1 MGNPFVR
8 SGLSFSFPTS
18 ILPPLKPPLHETL
31 LTSIPIGFP
40 KHRRTLPPHS
50 SSSSSSSNFD
60 IISTT
65 ESWDGSLLFRFGD
78 ESEKSV
84 TTETA
89 TDAQSHLED
98 PVQDSK
104 LSQTLLGRRGSGGGG
119 GAAAEADETVDAHS
133 ATTTDSA
140 TGGGG
145 EETTTTRSITTITT
159 ITTTTEDETQLSNE
173 IHAFPAIGT
182 AAAEAKENAVDVV
195 SMTSTSSA
203 TGRGDG
209 GEKTTTTT
217 TITTT
222 ADGTEI
228 SNEIPVFPSIG
239 GTEAEENAVDA
250 VSLTSTGIATGGGSG
265 GGEETTTRTNET
277 QVSKEIRAFPAIGTA
292 AAEAKENVV
301 DAVSVMSTNI
311 AIGGGGSGGGEETTT
326 TTTITTATITDETQ
340 VSDEIH
346 AFPAIGGAEAEEN
359 GVDAVSVM
367 STGIAT
373 GGGEETTTTITTDET
388 QVSNE
393 IHAFPDIGGAE
404 AEENA
409 VDAVSVTSTNIAT
422 GGGSGGGEETTTTIT
437 TTTYETQVTND
448 IHAETEENAVDAVS
462 VTSTSI
468 ATGGEETTTTTT
480 TDETQVSDEIH
491 AFPAIGSAEAEE
503 NGVDAVSVTSTDIV
517 TGGGGGGGEETT
529 TTRTRTTTTVET
541 QVSNDIHAE
550 GEENAADAVSVT
562 STTMATGGEET
573 TTTTTTEETQVSNE
587 IHAFPAN
594 GGAKAE
600 ENAVDAVSVMSTGIA
615 TGGGEETTTTITTDE
630 TQVSNEIHA
639 FPDIGGAEAE
649 ENAVDA
655 VSVTST
661 NIATGGGSG
670 GGEETTTTITTTTY
684 ETQVTNDIHA
694 ETEENAVDAVSVTS
708 TSIATGGGR
717 GGAEETTTT
726 TTTTTEETQVSNEID
741 VFPAISSAGAEENAV
756 DAVSVT
762 STGIAKGGGSGSGEE
777 TTTTTTTTT
786 EETQVSNEIDVFPA
800 ISSAEA
806 EENAVDAVSV
816 MSTGIAKGD
825 GSGSGEETT
834 TTTTTTTE
842 ETQVSNDIHAFP
854 AIGGAKENAVDV
866 VSVTSTSTATGGGSG
881 GGEETTTTT
890 TTRTTTDE
898 TQVSNEIFA
907 FPAISG
913 VEAEENA
920 VDAVSVASTNIVTG
934 GSSGGGQETITTT
947 TTTTDET
954 QVSNDIHVQAEK
966 NAVDAVS
973 VTISNNATSG
983 GGEET
988 TTTITTT
995 ATTTTTSDETQVSP
1009 VLAENAPYTNPE
1021 DEFTEGKAD
1030 TTDVSGISTSR
1041 IVEFNTV
1048 EGASDGEDVSAAV
1061 LQLSSSAALLPH
1073 PSKALTGGEDAYF
1086 VGCQNWLGVAD
1097 GVGQW
1102 SLEGVNPGLYARELM
1117 ENCEGFIS
1125 DCKGLPLTEPE
1136 EVLIKG
1142 SSNTK
1147 SPGSST
1153 VLVAYF
1159 DGQALHVANIGNSG
1173 FIVIRNGAVFKKSSP
1188 MVHEFNFP
1196 VRVERGDDPSE
1207 LIEKYRIDLDEG
1219 DVVVTSTDGL
1229 FDNLYEQEITSIVL
1243 KSLQTGLELQ
1253 DIAELLATSA
1263 QELGRSKS
1271 TRSPFAD
1278 AAEASGYA
1286 GYSGRKLDD
1295 VVVILSYVEKKPV
1308 GNLRK

>member
-31 LTSIPIGFP
+31 LTRIPIGFP

-159 ITTTTEDETQLSNE
+159 ITTTTEDKTQLSNE

-203 TGRGDG
+203 TGRGYG
-209 GEKTTTTT
+209 GEKTTITTT
-217 TITTT
+217 TSTT

-228 SNEIPVFPSIG
+228 SNEIPAFPSIG
-239 GTEAEENAVDA
+239 GAEPEENAVDA
-250 VSLTSTGIATGGGSG
+250 VSLTSTDIATGGGSG
-265 GGEETTTRTNET
+265 GGEDTTTRTNET

-301 DAVSVMSTNI
+301 DAVSVTSTNN
-311 AIGGGGSGGGEETTT
+311 ATGGGGSGGGEETATT
-326 TTTITTATITDETQ
+326 TTTI
-340 VSDEIH
+340 
-346 AFPAIGGAEAEEN
+346 
-359 GVDAVSVM
+359 
-367 STGIAT
+367 
-373 GGGEETTTTITTDET
+373 TDET

-393 IHAFPDIGGAE
+393 IDAFPAIGGAE

-409 VDAVSVTSTNIAT
+409 VDAVSVTSTDIVT
-422 GGGSGGGEETTTTIT
+422 GGGSGGGEETTTTT
-437 TTTYETQVTND
+437 
-448 IHAETEENAVDAVS
+448 
-462 VTSTSI
+462 
-468 ATGGEETTTTTT
+468 
-480 TDETQVSDEIH
+480 
-491 AFPAIGSAEAEE
+491 
-503 NGVDAVSVTSTDIV
+503 
-517 TGGGGGGGEETT
+517 
-529 TTRTRTTTTVET
+529 TRTTTTVET
-541 QVSNDIHAE
+541 QVSNDVHAE
-550 GEENAADAVSVT
+550 GEDNAADAVSVT
-562 STTMATGGEET
+562 STSMATGGEET

-600 ENAVDAVSVMSTGIA
+600 ENAVDAVSVTSTGIA
-615 TGGGEETTTTITTDE
+615 TGGGEETTTTTTTTKGE

-639 FPDIGGAEAE
+639 FP
-649 ENAVDA
+649 
-655 VSVTST
+655 
-661 NIATGGGSG
+661 
-670 GGEETTTTITTTTY
+670 
-684 ETQVTNDIHA
+684 
-694 ETEENAVDAVSVTS
+694 
-708 TSIATGGGR
+708 
-717 GGAEETTTT
+717 
-726 TTTTTEETQVSNEID
+726 
-741 VFPAISSAGAEENAV
+741 AISSAGTEENTV

-762 STGIAKGGGSGSGEE
+762 STGIAKCG
-777 TTTTTTTTT
+777 
-786 EETQVSNEIDVFPA
+786 
-800 ISSAEA
+800 
-806 EENAVDAVSV
+806 
-816 MSTGIAKGD
+816 

-854 AIGGAKENAVDV
+854 AIGGAEENAVDV
-866 VSVTSTSTATGGGSG
+866 VSVMSTRTATGGGRG
-881 GGEETTTTT
+881 GGEETTTTTTTTTRTTPDETQVSNEIFSFPAISGAEAEENAVDAEAEENAVDAEAEEKAVDAVSVASINIATGGSSSGGQETTATTTTTTEETQVSNDIHAFPAIGGAEENAVDVVSVMSTRTATGGGRGGGEETTTTTTT

-898 TQVSNEIFA
+898 TQVSNEIFS

-913 VEAEENA
+913 AEAEENA
-920 VDAVSVASTNIVTG
+920 VDAEAEEKAVDAVSVASINIATG
-934 GSSGGGQETITTT
+934 GSSSGGQETTATTTTTTEETQVSNDIHAFPAIGGAEENAVDVVSVMSTRTATGGGHGGGEETTTTTTTTTRTTTDETQVSNEIFSFPAISGAEAEENAVDAEAEEKAVDAVSVASINIATGGSSSGGQETTTTT

-954 QVSNDIHVQAEK
+954 QVSNDIHAQAEE

-1009 VLAENAPYTNPE
+1009 VLAENAPSTNPE

-1041 IVEFNTV
+1041 IVEFNIV
-1048 EGASDGEDVSAAV
+1048 EGTSDGEDVSAAV

-1117 ENCEGFIS
+1117 ENCERFIS
-1125 DCKGLPLTEPE
+1125 NCKGLPLIEPE

-1142 SSNTK
+1142 SSYTK

-1219 DVVVTSTDGL
+1219 DVVVTATDGL

-1286 GYSGRKLDD
+1286 GYSGGKLDD

>member
-203 TGRGDG
+203 TGRRYG
-209 GEKTTTTT
+209 GEKTTITTT
-217 TITTT
+217 TSTTT
-222 ADGTEI
+222 DGTEI
-228 SNEIPVFPSIG
+228 SNEIPAFPSIG
-239 GTEAEENAVDA
+239 GAEPEENAVDA
-250 VSLTSTGIATGGGSG
+250 VSLTSTDIATGGGSG
-265 GGEETTTRTNET
+265 GGEDTTTRTNET

-301 DAVSVMSTNI
+301 DAVSVTSTNN
-311 AIGGGGSGGGEETTT
+311 ATGGGGSGGGEETATT
-326 TTTITTATITDETQ
+326 TTTI
-340 VSDEIH
+340 
-346 AFPAIGGAEAEEN
+346 
-359 GVDAVSVM
+359 
-367 STGIAT
+367 
-373 GGGEETTTTITTDET
+373 TDET

-393 IHAFPDIGGAE
+393 IDAFPAIGGAE

-409 VDAVSVTSTNIAT
+409 VDAVSVTSTDIVT
-422 GGGSGGGEETTTTIT
+422 GGGSGGGEETTTTT
-437 TTTYETQVTND
+437 
-448 IHAETEENAVDAVS
+448 
-462 VTSTSI
+462 
-468 ATGGEETTTTTT
+468 
-480 TDETQVSDEIH
+480 
-491 AFPAIGSAEAEE
+491 
-503 NGVDAVSVTSTDIV
+503 
-517 TGGGGGGGEETT
+517 
-529 TTRTRTTTTVET
+529 TRTTTTVET
-541 QVSNDIHAE
+541 QVSNDVHAE
-550 GEENAADAVSVT
+550 GEDNAADAVSVT
-562 STTMATGGEET
+562 NTSMATGGEET

-600 ENAVDAVSVMSTGIA
+600 ENAVDAVSVTSTGIA
-615 TGGGEETTTTITTDE
+615 TGGGEETTTTTTTKGE

-639 FPDIGGAEAE
+639 FP
-649 ENAVDA
+649 
-655 VSVTST
+655 
-661 NIATGGGSG
+661 
-670 GGEETTTTITTTTY
+670 
-684 ETQVTNDIHA
+684 
-694 ETEENAVDAVSVTS
+694 
-708 TSIATGGGR
+708 
-717 GGAEETTTT
+717 
-726 TTTTTEETQVSNEID
+726 
-741 VFPAISSAGAEENAV
+741 AISSAGTEENAV

-762 STGIAKGGGSGSGEE
+762 STGIAKCGGSC
-777 TTTTTTTTT
+777 
-786 EETQVSNEIDVFPA
+786 
-800 ISSAEA
+800 
-806 EENAVDAVSV
+806 
-816 MSTGIAKGD
+816 
-825 GSGSGEETT
+825 SGEETT

-854 AIGGAKENAVDV
+854 AIGGAEENAVDV
-866 VSVTSTSTATGGGSG
+866 VSVMSTRTATGGGRG

-890 TTRTTTDE
+890 TTTTRTTPDE
-898 TQVSNEIFA
+898 TQVSNEIFS

-913 VEAEENA
+913 AEAEENA
-920 VDAVSVASTNIVTG
+920 VDAEAEEKAVDAVSVASINIATG
-934 GSSGGGQETITTT
+934 GSSSGGQETTTTT

-954 QVSNDIHVQAEK
+954 QVSNDIHAQAEE

-1117 ENCEGFIS
+1117 ENCERFIS
-1125 DCKGLPLTEPE
+1125 NCKGLPLTEPE

-1142 SSNTK
+1142 SSYTK

-1173 FIVIRNGAVFKKSSP
+1173 FIIIRNGAVFQKSSP

-1243 KSLQTGLELQ
+1243 KSLQTGMELQ

-1286 GYSGRKLDD
+1286 GYSGGKLDD

>member
-31 LTSIPIGFP
+31 LTRIPTGFP
-40 KHRRTLPPHS
+40 KHRRTLPPH
-50 SSSSSSSNFD
+50 SSSSSSNFD

-98 PVQDSK
+98 LVQDSK

-119 GAAAEADETVDAHS
+119 GAAAEADETVDADS
-133 ATTTDSA
+133 ATSTDSA

-145 EETTTTRSITTITT
+145 EETTTTRSMTSIT
-159 ITTTTEDETQLSNE
+159 TTTTEDETQLSNE

-182 AAAEAKENAVDVV
+182 AAAGAKENAVDVV

-203 TGRGDG
+203 PGRGDG
-209 GEKTTTTT
+209 GEKTTITTT
-217 TITTT
+217 TSTT

-228 SNEIPVFPSIG
+228 SNEIPVFPAIG
-239 GTEAEENAVDA
+239 GAEAEENAVDA
-250 VSLTSTGIATGGGSG
+250 VLLTSTDIATGGGSG

-277 QVSKEIRAFPAIGTA
+277 QVSKEIRAFLAIGTA

-301 DAVSVMSTNI
+301 DAVSVTSTNN
-311 AIGGGGSGGGEETTT
+311 ATGGGGEETTT
-326 TTTITTATITDETQ
+326 TTTTI
-340 VSDEIH
+340 
-346 AFPAIGGAEAEEN
+346 
-359 GVDAVSVM
+359 
-367 STGIAT
+367 
-373 GGGEETTTTITTDET
+373 TDET

-393 IHAFPDIGGAE
+393 IHAFPAIGGAE

-409 VDAVSVTSTNIAT
+409 VDAVSVTSTDIVT
-422 GGGSGGGEETTTTIT
+422 GGGSGGGEETTTT
-437 TTTYETQVTND
+437 
-448 IHAETEENAVDAVS
+448 
-462 VTSTSI
+462 
-468 ATGGEETTTTTT
+468 
-480 TDETQVSDEIH
+480 
-491 AFPAIGSAEAEE
+491 
-503 NGVDAVSVTSTDIV
+503 
-517 TGGGGGGGEETT
+517 
-529 TTRTRTTTTVET
+529 TTRTATTVET

-573 TTTTTTEETQVSNE
+573 TTTTTTTTEETQVSNE
-587 IHAFPAN
+587 IDVFPAISS
-594 GGAKAE
+594 AEAE
-600 ENAVDAVSVMSTGIA
+600 ENAVDAVSVTSTGITKGGSSGSGEETTTTTTTTTEETQVSNDIHAFPAIGGAKENAVDVVSVTSTSTA
-615 TGGGEETTTTITTDE
+615 TCGGSGGGEETTTTTTTRTTTDE

-639 FPDIGGAEAE
+639 FPAIGGAEAE

-661 NIATGGGSG
+661 DIVTGGGSG
-670 GGEETTTTITTTTY
+670 GGEETTTTTTRTTTTV
-684 ETQVTNDIHA
+684 ETQVSNDIHA
-694 ETEENAVDAVSVTS
+694 EGEENAADAVSVTS
-708 TSIATGGGR
+708 TTMATDG
-717 GGAEETTTT
+717 EETTTT
-726 TTTTTEETQVSNEID
+726 ITTTTEETQVSNEID
-741 VFPAISSAGAEENAV
+741 VFPAISSAEAEENAV

-777 TTTTTTTTT
+777 TTTTTTT
-786 EETQVSNEIDVFPA
+786 EKTQVSNEIDVFPT

-816 MSTGIAKGD
+816 TSTGITKG
-825 GSGSGEETT
+825 GSSGSGEETT

-934 GSSGGGQETITTT
+934 GSSGGGQETTTT
-947 TTTTDET
+947 TRTTTDET
-954 QVSNDIHVQAEK
+954 QVSNDIHAQAEE

-1009 VLAENAPYTNPE
+1009 VLAENAPSTNPE

-1117 ENCEGFIS
+1117 ENCERFIS
-1125 DCKGLPLTEPE
+1125 NCKGLPLTEPE

-1142 SSNTK
+1142 SSYTK

-1173 FIVIRNGAVFKKSSP
+1173 FIVIRNGAVFQKSSP

-1219 DVVVTSTDGL
+1219 DVVVTATDGL

-1271 TRSPFAD
+1271 RTSPFAD
-1278 AAEASGYA
+1278 AAKASGYA
-1286 GYSGRKLDD
+1286 GYSGGKLDD
-1295 VVVILSYVEKKPV
+1295 VVVILSCVEKKPV
-1308 GNLRK
+1308 GNLR

>member
-203 TGRGDG
+203 TGRRYG
-209 GEKTTTTT
+209 GEKTTITTT
-217 TITTT
+217 TSTTT
-222 ADGTEI
+222 DGTEI
-228 SNEIPVFPSIG
+228 SNEIPAFPSIG
-239 GTEAEENAVDA
+239 GAEPEENAVDA
-250 VSLTSTGIATGGGSG
+250 VSLTSTDIATGGGSG
-265 GGEETTTRTNET
+265 GGEDTTTRTNET

-301 DAVSVMSTNI
+301 DAVSVTSTNN
-311 AIGGGGSGGGEETTT
+311 ATGGGGSGGGEETATT
-326 TTTITTATITDETQ
+326 TTTI
-340 VSDEIH
+340 
-346 AFPAIGGAEAEEN
+346 
-359 GVDAVSVM
+359 
-367 STGIAT
+367 
-373 GGGEETTTTITTDET
+373 TDET

-393 IHAFPDIGGAE
+393 IDAFPAIGGAE

-409 VDAVSVTSTNIAT
+409 VDAVSVTSTDIVT
-422 GGGSGGGEETTTTIT
+422 GGGSGGGEETTTTT
-437 TTTYETQVTND
+437 
-448 IHAETEENAVDAVS
+448 
-462 VTSTSI
+462 
-468 ATGGEETTTTTT
+468 
-480 TDETQVSDEIH
+480 
-491 AFPAIGSAEAEE
+491 
-503 NGVDAVSVTSTDIV
+503 
-517 TGGGGGGGEETT
+517 
-529 TTRTRTTTTVET
+529 TRTTTTVET
-541 QVSNDIHAE
+541 QVSNDVHAE
-550 GEENAADAVSVT
+550 GEDNAADAVSVT
-562 STTMATGGEET
+562 NTSMATGGEET

-600 ENAVDAVSVMSTGIA
+600 ENAVDAVSVTSTGIA
-615 TGGGEETTTTITTDE
+615 TGGGEETTTTTTTKGE

-639 FPDIGGAEAE
+639 FP
-649 ENAVDA
+649 
-655 VSVTST
+655 
-661 NIATGGGSG
+661 
-670 GGEETTTTITTTTY
+670 
-684 ETQVTNDIHA
+684 
-694 ETEENAVDAVSVTS
+694 
-708 TSIATGGGR
+708 
-717 GGAEETTTT
+717 
-726 TTTTTEETQVSNEID
+726 
-741 VFPAISSAGAEENAV
+741 AISSAGTEENAV

-762 STGIAKGGGSGSGEE
+762 STGIAKCGGSC
-777 TTTTTTTTT
+777 
-786 EETQVSNEIDVFPA
+786 
-800 ISSAEA
+800 
-806 EENAVDAVSV
+806 
-816 MSTGIAKGD
+816 
-825 GSGSGEETT
+825 SGEETT

-854 AIGGAKENAVDV
+854 AIGGAEENAVDV
-866 VSVTSTSTATGGGSG
+866 VSVMSTRTATGGGRG

-890 TTRTTTDE
+890 TTTTRTTPDE
-898 TQVSNEIFA
+898 TQVSNEIFS

-913 VEAEENA
+913 AEAEENA
-920 VDAVSVASTNIVTG
+920 VDAEAEEKAVDAVSVASINIATG
-934 GSSGGGQETITTT
+934 GSSSGGQETTTTT

-954 QVSNDIHVQAEK
+954 QVSNDIHAQAEE

-1117 ENCEGFIS
+1117 ENCERFIS
-1125 DCKGLPLTEPE
+1125 NCKGLPLTEPE

-1142 SSNTK
+1142 SSYTK

-1173 FIVIRNGAVFKKSSP
+1173 FIIIRNGAVFQKSSP

-1243 KSLQTGLELQ
+1243 KSLQTGMELQ

-1286 GYSGRKLDD
+1286 GYSGGKLDD

-1308 GNLRK
+1308 GNLRKSQSSAIMPESAMLARQKDEKERGRKLMILCPTL

>member
-1 MGNPFVR
+1 MGNPFAR

-31 LTSIPIGFP
+31 LTRIPIGFP
-40 KHRRTLPPHS
+40 KHRRTLPPH
-50 SSSSSSSNFD
+50 SSSSSSNFD

-119 GAAAEADETVDAHS
+119 GGGAAAEADETVDAHS

-159 ITTTTEDETQLSNE
+159 ITTTTEDKTQLSNE

-217 TITTT
+217 T

-250 VSLTSTGIATGGGSG
+250 VSLTGTGIATGGGSG

-301 DAVSVMSTNI
+301 DAVSVTSTNI

-359 GVDAVSVM
+359 
-367 STGIAT
+367 
-373 GGGEETTTTITTDET
+373 
-388 QVSNE
+388 
-393 IHAFPDIGGAE
+393 
-404 AEENA
+404 A
-409 VDAVSVTSTNIAT
+409 VDAVSVTM
-422 GGGSGGGEETTTTIT
+422 
-437 TTTYETQVTND
+437 
-448 IHAETEENAVDAVS
+448 
-462 VTSTSI
+462 TSTS
-468 ATGGEETTTTTT
+468 
-480 TDETQVSDEIH
+480 
-491 AFPAIGSAEAEE
+491 
-503 NGVDAVSVTSTDIV
+503 
-517 TGGGGGGGEETT
+517 
-529 TTRTRTTTTVET
+529 
-541 QVSNDIHAE
+541 
-550 GEENAADAVSVT
+550 
-562 STTMATGGEET
+562 
-573 TTTTTTEETQVSNE
+573 
-587 IHAFPAN
+587 
-594 GGAKAE
+594 
-600 ENAVDAVSVMSTGIA
+600 
-615 TGGGEETTTTITTDE
+615 
-630 TQVSNEIHA
+630 
-639 FPDIGGAEAE
+639 
-649 ENAVDA
+649 
-655 VSVTST
+655 
-661 NIATGGGSG
+661 TGGGSG

-756 DAVSVT
+756 DAVSAT
-762 STGIAKGGGSGSGEE
+762 STGIEKGGGSGSGEE
-777 TTTTTTTTT
+777 TTT
-786 EETQVSNEIDVFPA
+786 A
-800 ISSAEA
+800 
-806 EENAVDAVSV
+806 
-816 MSTGIAKGD
+816 
-825 GSGSGEETT
+825 
-834 TTTTTTTE
+834 TTTTTE

-854 AIGGAKENAVDV
+854 ANGGAKAEENAVDA
-866 VSVTSTSTATGGGSG
+866 VSVMSTGIATGGGSG
-881 GGEETTTTT
+881 GGEETTT

-947 TTTTDET
+947 TTTTDKT
-954 QVSNDIHVQAEK
+954 QVSNDIHVQAEE

-1021 DEFTEGKAD
+1021 DEFTEGKA

-1117 ENCEGFIS
+1117 ENCERFIS
-1125 DCKGLPLTEPE
+1125 NCKGLPLTEPE

-1142 SSNTK
+1142 SSYTK

-1219 DVVVTSTDGL
+1219 DVVVTATDGL

-1253 DIAELLATSA
+1253 DIAEFLATSA

-1278 AAEASGYA
+1278 AAKASGYA
-1286 GYSGRKLDD
+1286 GYSGGKLDD

>member
-1 MGNPFVR
+1 MGNPFAR

-31 LTSIPIGFP
+31 LTRIPIGFP
-40 KHRRTLPPHS
+40 KHRRTLPPH
-50 SSSSSSSNFD
+50 SSSSSSNFD

-119 GAAAEADETVDAHS
+119 GGGAAAEADETVDAHS

-159 ITTTTEDETQLSNE
+159 ITTTTEDKTQLSNE

-217 TITTT
+217 T

-250 VSLTSTGIATGGGSG
+250 VSLTGTGIATGGGSG

-301 DAVSVMSTNI
+301 DAVSVTSTNI

-359 GVDAVSVM
+359 A
-367 STGIAT
+367 
-373 GGGEETTTTITTDET
+373 
-388 QVSNE
+388 
-393 IHAFPDIGGAE
+393 
-404 AEENA
+404 
-409 VDAVSVTSTNIAT
+409 
-422 GGGSGGGEETTTTIT
+422 
-437 TTTYETQVTND
+437 
-448 IHAETEENAVDAVS
+448 
-462 VTSTSI
+462 
-468 ATGGEETTTTTT
+468 
-480 TDETQVSDEIH
+480 
-491 AFPAIGSAEAEE
+491 
-503 NGVDAVSVTSTDIV
+503 VDAVSVTSTDIV
-517 TGGGGGGGEETT
+517 TGGGSGGGEETT

-615 TGGGEETTTTITTDE
+615 TGGGEETTTTTTTDE

-661 NIATGGGSG
+661 STGGGSG

-756 DAVSVT
+756 DAVSAT
-762 STGIAKGGGSGSGEE
+762 STGIEKGGGSGSGEE
-777 TTTTTTTTT
+777 TTT
-786 EETQVSNEIDVFPA
+786 A
-800 ISSAEA
+800 
-806 EENAVDAVSV
+806 
-816 MSTGIAKGD
+816 
-825 GSGSGEETT
+825 
-834 TTTTTTTE
+834 TTTTTE

-854 AIGGAKENAVDV
+854 ANGGAKAEENAVDA
-866 VSVTSTSTATGGGSG
+866 VSVMSTGIATGGGSG
-881 GGEETTTTT
+881 GGEETTT

-947 TTTTDET
+947 TTTTDKT
-954 QVSNDIHVQAEK
+954 QVSNDIHVQAEE

-1021 DEFTEGKAD
+1021 DEFTEGKA

-1117 ENCEGFIS
+1117 ENCERFIS
-1125 DCKGLPLTEPE
+1125 NCKGLPLTEPE

-1142 SSNTK
+1142 SSYTK

-1219 DVVVTSTDGL
+1219 DVVVTATDGL

-1253 DIAELLATSA
+1253 DIAEFLATSA

-1278 AAEASGYA
+1278 AAKASGYA
-1286 GYSGRKLDD
+1286 GYSGGKLDD

>member
-31 LTSIPIGFP
+31 LTRIPIGFP

-159 ITTTTEDETQLSNE
+159 ITTTTEDKTQLSNE

-203 TGRGDG
+203 TGRRYG
-209 GEKTTTTT
+209 GEKTTITTT
-217 TITTT
+217 TSTTT
-222 ADGTEI
+222 DGTEI
-228 SNEIPVFPSIG
+228 SNEIPAFPSIG
-239 GTEAEENAVDA
+239 GAEPEENAVDA
-250 VSLTSTGIATGGGSG
+250 VSLTSTDIATGGGSG
-265 GGEETTTRTNET
+265 GGEDTTTRTNET

-301 DAVSVMSTNI
+301 DAVSVTSTNN
-311 AIGGGGSGGGEETTT
+311 ATGGGGSGGGEETATT
-326 TTTITTATITDETQ
+326 TTTI
-340 VSDEIH
+340 
-346 AFPAIGGAEAEEN
+346 
-359 GVDAVSVM
+359 
-367 STGIAT
+367 
-373 GGGEETTTTITTDET
+373 TDET

-393 IHAFPDIGGAE
+393 IDAFPAIGGAE

-409 VDAVSVTSTNIAT
+409 VDAVSVTSTDIVT
-422 GGGSGGGEETTTTIT
+422 GGGSGGGEETTTTT
-437 TTTYETQVTND
+437 
-448 IHAETEENAVDAVS
+448 
-462 VTSTSI
+462 
-468 ATGGEETTTTTT
+468 
-480 TDETQVSDEIH
+480 
-491 AFPAIGSAEAEE
+491 
-503 NGVDAVSVTSTDIV
+503 
-517 TGGGGGGGEETT
+517 
-529 TTRTRTTTTVET
+529 TRTTTTVET
-541 QVSNDIHAE
+541 QVSNDVHAE
-550 GEENAADAVSVT
+550 GEDNAADAVSVT
-562 STTMATGGEET
+562 STSMATGGEET

-587 IHAFPAN
+587 IHAFPVN
-594 GGAKAE
+594 GGAK
-600 ENAVDAVSVMSTGIA
+600 
-615 TGGGEETTTTITTDE
+615 
-630 TQVSNEIHA
+630 
-639 FPDIGGAEAE
+639 
-649 ENAVDA
+649 
-655 VSVTST
+655 
-661 NIATGGGSG
+661 
-670 GGEETTTTITTTTY
+670 
-684 ETQVTNDIHA
+684 
-694 ETEENAVDAVSVTS
+694 
-708 TSIATGGGR
+708 
-717 GGAEETTTT
+717 
-726 TTTTTEETQVSNEID
+726 
-741 VFPAISSAGAEENAV
+741 AEENAV

-762 STGIAKGGGSGSGEE
+762 STGIATGGGEE
-777 TTTTTTTTT
+777 TTTTTTTKG
-786 EETQVSNEIDVFPA
+786 ETQVSNEIHAFPA
-800 ISSAEA
+800 ISSAGT

-816 MSTGIAKGD
+816 TSTGIAKCG
-825 GSGSGEETT
+825 GSCSGEETT

-854 AIGGAKENAVDV
+854 AIGGAEENAVDV
-866 VSVTSTSTATGGGSG
+866 VSVMSTRTATGGGRG

-890 TTRTTTDE
+890 TTTTRTTPDE
-898 TQVSNEIFA
+898 TQVSNEIFS

-913 VEAEENA
+913 AEAEENA
-920 VDAVSVASTNIVTG
+920 VDAEAEEKAVDAVSVASINIATG
-934 GSSGGGQETITTT
+934 GSSSGGQETTTTT

-954 QVSNDIHVQAEK
+954 QVSNDIHAQAEE

-1117 ENCEGFIS
+1117 ENCERFIS
-1125 DCKGLPLTEPE
+1125 NCKGLPLTEPE

-1142 SSNTK
+1142 SSYTK

-1173 FIVIRNGAVFKKSSP
+1173 FIIIRNGAVFQKSSP

-1243 KSLQTGLELQ
+1243 KSLQTGMELQ

-1308 GNLRK
+1308 GNLRNSQSSAIMPESAMLARQKDEKERGRKLMILCPTL

>member
-359 GVDAVSVM
+359 G
-367 STGIAT
+367 
-373 GGGEETTTTITTDET
+373 
-388 QVSNE
+388 
-393 IHAFPDIGGAE
+393 
-404 AEENA
+404 
-409 VDAVSVTSTNIAT
+409 
-422 GGGSGGGEETTTTIT
+422 
-437 TTTYETQVTND
+437 
-448 IHAETEENAVDAVS
+448 
-462 VTSTSI
+462 
-468 ATGGEETTTTTT
+468 
-480 TDETQVSDEIH
+480 
-491 AFPAIGSAEAEE
+491 
-503 NGVDAVSVTSTDIV
+503 
-517 TGGGGGGGEETT
+517 
-529 TTRTRTTTTVET
+529 
-541 QVSNDIHAE
+541 
-550 GEENAADAVSVT
+550 
-562 STTMATGGEET
+562 
-573 TTTTTTEETQVSNE
+573 
-587 IHAFPAN
+587 
-594 GGAKAE
+594 
-600 ENAVDAVSVMSTGIA
+600 VDAVSVMSTGIA

-1219 DVVVTSTDGL
+1219 DVVVTATDGL

-1286 GYSGRKLDD
+1286 GYSGGKLDD

>member
-31 LTSIPIGFP
+31 LTRIPIGFP

-173 IHAFPAIGT
+173 IHDFPAIGT

-203 TGRGDG
+203 TGSGDG
-209 GEKTTTTT
+209 CEKTTITTT
-217 TITTT
+217 TTTT

-239 GTEAEENAVDA
+239 GTEAEENAVDAVSLTSTDIATGGGSGGGEETTTRTNETQVSKEIRTFPAIGTAAAEAKENVVDAVSVMSTNIAIGGGGSGGGEETTTTTTITTATITDETQVSDEIHAFPAIGGAEAEENAVDA

-340 VSDEIH
+340 VSEEIH
-346 AFPAIGGAEAEEN
+346 AFPA
-359 GVDAVSVM
+359 
-367 STGIAT
+367 
-373 GGGEETTTTITTDET
+373 
-388 QVSNE
+388 
-393 IHAFPDIGGAE
+393 IGGAE

-409 VDAVSVTSTNIAT
+409 VDAVSVTST
-422 GGGSGGGEETTTTIT
+422 
-437 TTTYETQVTND
+437 
-448 IHAETEENAVDAVS
+448 
-462 VTSTSI
+462 
-468 ATGGEETTTTTT
+468 
-480 TDETQVSDEIH
+480 
-491 AFPAIGSAEAEE
+491 
-503 NGVDAVSVTSTDIV
+503 DIV
-517 TGGGGGGGEETT
+517 TGGGSGGGEETT

-600 ENAVDAVSVMSTGIA
+600 ENAVDAVSAMSTGIA
-615 TGGGEETTTTITTDE
+615 TGGGEETTTTTTTDE

-741 VFPAISSAGAEENAV
+741 VFPAISSAEAEENAV

-777 TTTTTTTTT
+777 TTTITTTTT

-816 MSTGIAKGD
+816 TSTGIAKG
-825 GSGSGEETT
+825 GSSGSGEETT

-947 TTTTDET
+947 TTTTDKT
-954 QVSNDIHVQAEK
+954 QVSNDIHVQAEE

-1117 ENCEGFIS
+1117 ENCERFIS
-1125 DCKGLPLTEPE
+1125 NCKGLPLTEPE

-1142 SSNTK
+1142 SSYTK

-1219 DVVVTSTDGL
+1219 DVVVTATDGL

-1278 AAEASGYA
+1278 AAKASGYA
-1286 GYSGRKLDD
+1286 GYSGGKLDD